1 MPPPQGPRAI
11 PVIARGT
18 PFPVSGRRPPGHGTR
33 TKGRACMRGQRRPN
47 GLLRFQRELRGWSLD
62 DVASGLHRVA
72 ASLGQEEPGVDATT
86 VSRWER
92 GVRRPRPRYVRLLCQ
107 LFELPADQLG
117 LVDRLEPRTGS
128 VRWADFLPT
137 SDTGGPENTAATELE
152 EMERREFIRKLTTAL
167 GTALL
172 PPALDHLA
180 PEPWTALA
188 RALQRPARLDRET
201 LEELASRTVGLHLL
215 EQRIPAR
222 QLADEVVRHLRLL
235 THLLEFTQSP
245 TVRGWLAALAGET
258 AVLAGWLAFDR
269 HDHACARAYYDV
281 ALDAAKEAG
290 DGPLAA
296 CALGY
301 LSYLTSLERSA
312 EEAQRLLREARRQVG
327 PAYPATRAWLAG
339 REAQELAIAGE
350 TLAALD
356 LLEHAY
362 AEFER
367 ANPGEERSWTRFLDR
382 SRFESLAVATYAQL
396 GEAGAALTAGREA
409 MASLAGPDFKKRS
422 IVLADVAI
430 AYARLGEAEAACQLG
445 GEALAI
451 GLRTE
456 SRLGLERVRELR
468 RQLEPWSRARAV
480 RDLDDQLQAMTA
492 TRS

>member
-11 PVIARGT
+11 PAIARGT
-18 PFPVSGRRPPGHGTR
+18 PPWSASTEAWHAND
-33 TKGRACMRGQRRPN
+33 KEEHAMRGQRRPN

-72 ASLGQEEPGVDATT
+72 ASLGQAEPGVDATT

-117 LVDRLEPRTGS
+117 LVDRLEPGMGS
-128 VRWADFLPT
+128 TPGADPRLT
-137 SDTGGPENTAATELE
+137 SDAEKPRSAAITRPE

-167 GTALL
+167 GTAFL
-172 PPALDHLA
+172 PPVLDHLA

-188 RALQRPARLDRET
+188 RALQRPAGVDRET
-201 LEELASRTVGLHLL
+201 LDELESRTVGLHLL
-215 EQRIPAR
+215 EQRLPAR

-245 TVRGWLAALAGET
+245 TVRTWLATLAGET

-269 HDHACARAYYDV
+269 RDHARARAYYEV

-290 DGPLAA
+290 DEPLAA

-301 LSYLTSLERSA
+301 LSYLASLEGA
-312 EEAQRLLREARRQVG
+312 ADEAQRLLREARRRAG

-339 REAQELAIAGE
+339 REAQELAIVGD

-356 LLEHAY
+356 VLEHAY

-367 ANPGEERSWTRFLDR
+367 AHPEEERSWTRFLDR
-382 SRFESLAVATYAQL
+382 SRFESLAVATYVPL

-468 RQLEPWSRARAV
+468 RHLEPWNGARAV
-480 RDLDDQLQAMTA
+480 RDLDDQLQAVAA